1 MKKLLLSLALAASL
15 GAFAQSSLPEWQD
28 VSVTQVGREKPRSYF
43 MTYNNR
49 AEAVTNDFKA
59 SSYYMDLN
67 GKWRFLY
74 LKDHRQLPDGVE
86 KAQYNDSQWD
96 WINVPTN
103 WELQGYGNAIYT
115 NHGYEFK
122 PKNPTPPQLPD
133 AVEMGV
139 YRTKFDLPLQW
150 RDRDIFLHI
159 GGIKSGAYIFINGR
173 KVGYT
178 EDSKSAAEFR
188 INDYVKEG
196 ENSLVFEVYR
206 WSTGSYLECQDFWR
220 VSGIERDVYI
230 YSQPKTHI
238 EDYFVTATLDESYTD
253 GLFKVEM
260 VVVND
265 FVRRSGDLQVWFE
278 LEDDKGE
285 LVQYNYK
292 EMFIDAKGRDTV
304 VLERKIPNV
313 RKWSAED
320 PYLYTL
326 VMKIKEGGKFTEY
339 ISQKVGFRTSEV
351 KGNQYLVNGKR
362 VFVKGV
368 NYHETHPV
376 TGHYVDEAT
385 LIKDMEL
392 MKQANINAIR
402 LCHYPQ
408 QRRFFELADK
418 YGFYVC
424 NEANIESHGMY
435 YDLRKGGSLGNNPDW
450 LNKHMDR
457 TQNMYYQ
464 AKNYPSVMFWSLG
477 NESGN
482 GYNFYETYLWLKSV
496 DKSRPV
502 QYERALLEWN
512 TDIFCPQYPGAKAFK
527 EWGEMETDRP
537 YIASEYAHAMG
548 NSTGNFCNL
557 WDEIYKYKNLQG
569 GFIWDW
575 VDQGFM
581 AQNADSTEYWWTYGG
596 DYGVNSPSDGNFL
609 ANGIVSP
616 DRIAHPGWSEVK
628 KVHQYV
634 QFSEIDGKNGVY
646 EVKNIYDFTPLSK
659 FNIVATIYANG
670 KVVSSQPITLS
681 TAPDETDKVTVKG
694 VKELKP
700 TTGVE
705 YFVVLSV
712 KLKEDDGLLKKGF
725 EVANEQFVLPIEPIK
740 TEYANKAGALK
751 YSLEGNDMIFTGRSF
766 NVIIDKTSGLI
777 NSYSV
782 NGNQLLYN
790 DYAIR
795 PNFWRAPT
803 DNDFGSRFPADQA
816 QWRDLSLGT
825 IKAKSVNQS
834 DVNEGCKR
842 VVATFNLP
850 DQTTLTLTYTIYS
863 SGIVNVDYNFKGNTQ
878 TKRQLFRQ
886 GMRLRMP
893 EAYSSIEYF
902 GRGPVENYCD
912 RKWATNVG
920 IYNSNAKLEGVDYVR
935 PQECGHHTDTRYV
948 ALTKGVKG
956 SGLAV
961 IAGDM
966 IEFNALNAAVE
977 DYDAES
983 SKKPYQWSNFVTE
996 VKDEKAAYMSKPR
1009 QTHINDVKEQP
1020 FVEIN
1025 IDGRMM
1031 GVGGDDS
1038 WYSRPYEQYLINA
1051 NEDFNYNFT
1060 LVPIRNTGEISKNL
1074 GLNF

>member
-1 MKKLLLSLALAASL
+1 MKRLFLLIATFASFSAS
-15 GAFAQSSLPEWQD
+15 GQALPEWQD
-28 VSVTQVGREKPRSYF
+28 VSVTSVGRENPRSFF
-43 MTYNNR
+43 MTYDNR
-49 AEAVTNDFKA
+49 AQAVANDFKA
-59 SSYYMDLN
+59 SRYFLDLN
-67 GKWRFLY
+67 GDWKFFY
-74 LKDHRQLPDGVE
+74 TDDHKKRPSGFERADF
-86 KAQYNDSQWD
+86 NDSSWGT
-96 WINVPTN
+96 IKVPTN
-103 WELQGYGNAIYT
+103 WELQGHGTAIYT

-122 PKNPTPPQLPD
+122 PKNPTPPVLPD
-133 AVEMGV
+133 AVPMGI
-139 YRTKFDLPLQW
+139 YRTKFDIPLPW
-150 RDRDIFLHI
+150 RDREIFLHI
-159 GGIKSGAYIFINGR
+159 GGIKSGAYVYINGK

-178 EDSKSAAEFR
+178 EDSKSGAEFK

-230 YSQPKTHI
+230 YSQPKTHV
-238 EDYFVTATLDESYTD
+238 EDYFVTATLDSTYTD
-253 GLFKVEM
+253 GIFKVDM

-265 FVRRSGDLQVWFE
+265 FVRKSGDLQVWFD
-278 LEDDKGE
+278 LEDANGE
-285 LVQYNYK
+285 LVQYNYA
-292 EMFIDAKGRDTV
+292 ELAVDANSRDTV

-326 VMKIKEGGKFTEY
+326 VLKIKEDGKFTEY

-362 VFVKGV
+362 VFIKGV

-392 MKQANINAIR
+392 MKQANVNAIR

-408 QRRFFELADK
+408 QRRFYELADK

-435 YDLRKGGSLGNNPDW
+435 YDLRKGGTLGNNPEW
-450 LNKHMDR
+450 LGKHMDR
-457 TQNMYYQ
+457 TKNMYYQ
-464 AKNYPSVMFWSLG
+464 TKNYPCVMFWSLG
-477 NESGN
+477 NEAGN

-496 DKSRPV
+496 DLSRPV

-512 TDIFCPQYPGAKAFK
+512 TDIFCPQYPGAKALK
-527 EWGEMETDRP
+527 RWGEMTTDRP

-548 NSTGNFCNL
+548 NSTGNFRDQWN
-557 WDEIYKYKNLQG
+557 EIYKYKNLQG

-575 VDQGFM
+575 VDQSFM

-596 DYGVNSPSDGNFL
+596 DYGVKSPSDGNFL

-616 DRIAHPGWSEVK
+616 DRVAHPGWSEVK

-634 QFSEIDGKNGVY
+634 QFNEVDAANGVF
-646 EVKNIYDFTPLSK
+646 EVKNIYDFTNLNK
-659 FNIVATIYANG
+659 FAITATIFANG
-670 KVVSSQPITLS
+670 KAISTQPIALS
-681 TAPDETDKVTVKG
+681 TAPDGVSKVTVKG
-694 VKELKP
+694 VKEIKP
-700 TTGVE
+700 AVGTE
-705 YFVVLSV
+705 YFVNFSV
-712 KLKEDDGLLKKGF
+712 KLKEDDGLLKKGY
-725 EVANEQFVLPIEPIK
+725 EVAGEQFLLPIVTPK
-740 TEYANKAGALK
+740 NAYANKGVLK
-751 YSLEGNDMIFTGRSF
+751 FEQEGNDMIFTGRSF
-766 NVIIDKTSGLI
+766 SVIIDKQSGLI
-777 NSYSV
+777 NSYNA
-782 NGNQLLYN
+782 NGAQLLYN

-795 PNFWRAPT
+795 PNFWRGPT

-816 QWRDLSLGT
+816 EWRDLSLGKF
-825 IKAKSVNQS
+825 KAQSVTMS
-834 DVNEGCKR
+834 DINEGAKK
-842 VVATFNLP
+842 VVSTYSLP
-850 DQTTLTLTYTIYS
+850 DKTSLTITYTIYS
-863 SGIVNVDYNFKGNTQ
+863 SGVVNVDYAFKGNAE

-893 EAYSSIEYF
+893 IEYSSIEYF

-912 RKWATNVG
+912 RKWGTNVG
-920 IYNSNAKLEGVDYVR
+920 VYKSDAKLEGVDYVR

-956 SGLAV
+956 SGLAIV
-961 IAGDM
+961 ADGV
-966 IEFNALNAAVE
+966 IEFNALSASVE
-977 DYDAES
+977 DYDAQS
-983 SKKPYQWSNFVTE
+983 SDKPYQWSYFETE
-996 VKDEKAAYMSKPR
+996 KRDEAEAYMKKPK
-1009 QTHINDVKEQP
+1009 QTHINDIKEQP
-1020 FVEIN
+1020 YVELN

-1038 WYSRPYEQYLINA
+1038 WYSRPYEPYLINA
-1051 NEDFNYNFT
+1051 NENFNYNFT
-1060 LVPIRNTGEISKNL
+1060 IIPIRNTGEVAKNL
-1074 GLNF
+1074 GVKF